1 MALDVKAPGF
11 ERPHLQ
17 RYMREWAADQRER
30 EAWKDG
36 DRSTYR
42 FRADVLE
49 HALALLDRLE
59 RAEAVCVAAADCGG
73 TGGVVHRW
81 DAGDSALQRLSV
93 AVARW
98 REVAKP

>member
-1 MALDVKAPGF
+1 MALDVKALRRGVEHGVF
-11 ERPHLQ
+11 S
-17 RYMREWAADQRER
+17 AADIL
-30 EAWKDG
+30 EA
-36 DRSTYR
+36 
-42 FRADVLE
+42 
-49 HALALLDRLE
+49 LDRLE